1 MSEQCVH
8 SCKGLC
14 RALELAEKKEREAA
28 EEYRQFAATCDYPDV
43 RALLEE
49 LIGHREEGLRL
60 LRTTRSMLSGRFDT
74 LDDITD
80 SFA

>member
-1 MSEQCVH
+1 MNDHCVH

-14 RALELAEKKEREAA
+14 SALEVAEKRERDAM

-49 LIGHREEGLRL
+49 LIRHRQEGLRL
-60 LRTTRSMLSGRFDT
+60 LSLTREMLSGRFDT

>member
-1 MSEQCVH
+1 MSDHCVH

-14 RALELAEKKEREAA
+14 SALELAEKRERDTM

-43 RALLEE
+43 RSLLEE

-60 LRTTRSMLSGRFDT
+60 LQATRELLSGRFDT

>member
-1 MSEQCVH
+1 MSDRCVH

-14 RALELAEKKEREAA
+14 SALEVAEKRERDAM

-43 RALLEE
+43 RSLLEE

-60 LRTTRSMLSGRFDT
+60 LRMTREMLGGRFET
-74 LDDITD
+74 LDNITD
-80 SFA
+80 SFT

>member
-1 MSEQCVH
+1 MSDHCVH

-14 RALELAEKKEREAA
+14 SALEVAEKRERDAI

-43 RALLEE
+43 RELLEK

-60 LRTTRSMLSGRFDT
+60 LNTTRVMLSGRFET

>member
-1 MSEQCVH
+1 MSDRCIH

-14 RALELAEKKEREAA
+14 SALEVAEKRERDAM
-28 EEYRQFAATCDYPDV
+28 EEYRQYAATCDYPDV
-43 RALLEE
+43 RSMLEQ
-49 LIGHREEGLRL
+49 LIGQREEGLRL
-60 LRTTRSMLSGRFDT
+60 LRATREMLGGRFDT

>member
-1 MSEQCVH
+1 MSNRCVH

-14 RALELAEKKEREAA
+14 SALEVAEKRERDAM

-43 RALLEE
+43 RSLLEE

-60 LRTTRSMLSGRFDT
+60 LRMTREMLSGRFDT

-80 SFA
+80 SFT

>member
-1 MSEQCVH
+1 MNDHCVH

-14 RALELAEKKEREAA
+14 SALEVAEKRERDAM

-60 LRTTRSMLSGRFDT
+60 LRLTREMLSGRFDT

>member
-1 MSEQCVH
+1 MSDRCVH

-14 RALELAEKKEREAA
+14 SALEVAEKRERDAM

-43 RALLEE
+43 RSLLEE

-60 LRTTRSMLSGRFDT
+60 LRMTREMLSGRFDT